1 MQECKTASRCK
12 LISFRNRER
21 LTRILKISLLSEN
34 ERLIS
39 NLWFSRIGS
48 PHLVSLCVIIPKTTL
63 HSCEH
68 TKNGHPSWIL
78 QGNLTAKKQ
87 VPFNI
92 FTIMCYSCNTEGEN
106 VTSTLILHST
116 QLYTKMINSNLCF
129 RKTSGFFFV
138 FSKVIALSAFGGR
151 GVWRVFRALL
161 KGFLS

>member
-1 MQECKTASRCK
+1 MRGSQG
-12 LISFRNRER
+12 FR
-21 LTRILKISLLSEN
+21 KISLLSEN

-63 HSCEH
+63 HSCKH
-68 TKNGHPSWIL
+68 TKNSHPSWMH
-78 QGNLTAKKQ
+78 GNLTARKQ

-92 FTIMCYSCNTEGEN
+92 FRIMCYSCNTEGEN
-106 VTSTLILHST
+106 VTSTLILSWCYIQHSC
-116 QLYTKMINSNLCF
+116 I
-129 RKTSGFFFV
+129 RKWLTPTCVFEKRRFFFV

-151 GVWRVFRALL
+151 GVWRVIRALL